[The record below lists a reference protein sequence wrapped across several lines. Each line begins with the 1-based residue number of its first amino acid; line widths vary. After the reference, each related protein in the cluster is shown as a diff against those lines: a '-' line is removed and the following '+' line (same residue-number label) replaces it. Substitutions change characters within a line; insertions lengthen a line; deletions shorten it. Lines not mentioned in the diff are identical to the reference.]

1 MQKVC
6 KKCSALSETDK
17 DFCPECGASYIAA
30 EKEELIGVS
39 PGTRFLS
46 YLLEMVLIIV
56 TLIIGWII
64 WAMTLSGTGQTP
76 SKKLMGLSVIDE
88 QTEKPMTMG
97 RMFWMR
103 GILGGFVA
111 GLGAWVTL
119 GILYFMPFWDKRNQN
134 LWDRISSSVV
144 IRTQEVL

>member
-76 SKKLMGLSVIDE
+76 SKKLMGLTVIDE

-144 IRTQEVL
+144 IRSQEVL

>member
-76 SKKLMGLSVIDE
+76 SKKLMGLTVIDE

>member
-1 MQKVC
+1 
-6 KKCSALSETDK
+6 
-17 DFCPECGASYIAA
+17 
-30 EKEELIGVS
+30 
-39 PGTRFLS
+39 
-46 YLLEMVLIIV
+46 MVLIVV
-56 TLIIGWII
+56 TLFIGWII
-64 WAMTLSGTGQTP
+64 WAMTLSGKGQTP
-76 SKKLMGLSVIDE
+76 GKKLMGLTVIDE

-119 GILYFMPFWDKRNQN
+119 GILYFMPLWDKRNQN

>member
-46 YLLEMVLIIV
+46 YLLEMVLIVV
-56 TLIIGWII
+56 TLFFGWII
-64 WAMTLSGTGQTP
+64 WAMTLSGKGQTP
-76 SKKLMGLSVIDE
+76 GKKLMGLTVIDE

-119 GILYFMPFWDKRNQN
+119 GILYFMPLWDKRNQN
-134 LWDRISSSVV
+134 LWDRISSSFV